1 MHEHKAA
8 KHFST
13 GAWANHPFKLS
24 NQIAPTCTED
34 TSSITYHQRD
44 DRHTDRQMTTGD
56 QTDTHTHTQAETVN
70 YTAQSEQCS
79 AMHSLQ
85 WSSAFSRNHT
95 GCLLKPGLPLSVCV
109 TLSALRHHSLAC
121 VRTCCMQVSSLSA
134 RHITFSFMFHRS
146 ATSVRSSFPLRSPS
160 FPPRPSFLSRS
171 SILTRTSTSLYP
183 SPSLFPGRTWVSVVC
198 SVVTSL
204 QDFLHCATLPCSFLR
219 HLKLLCSR
227 SPPSHL
233 HLCAL

>member
-1 MHEHKAA
+1 MSQSSVQTVQSN
-8 KHFST
+8 ST
-13 GAWANHPFKLS
+13 NLHRGHQQHHLS
-24 NQIAPTCTED
+24 PERRPTHRQTD
-34 TSSITYHQRD
+34 D
-44 DRHTDRQMTTGD
+44 DRRPDRH
-56 QTDTHTHTQAETVN
+56 THTHTHTHRRRLLI
-70 YTAQSEQCS
+70 TL
-79 AMHSLQ
+79 HSQ
-85 WSSAFSRNHT
+85 SSALQCILCS
-95 GCLLKPGLPLSVCV
+95 GPPLSVVITQAVCWSPV
-109 TLSALRHHSLAC
+109 SPCRCAWLCLHWGITALHVWERAACRWALFQHDTLPSVLCFTARPRLSGLHFLSAL
-121 VRTCCMQVSSLSA
+121 
-134 RHITFSFMFHRS
+134 
-146 ATSVRSSFPLRSPS
+146 PL

>member
-1 MHEHKAA
+1 
-8 KHFST
+8 
-13 GAWANHPFKLS
+13 
-24 NQIAPTCTED
+24 
-34 TSSITYHQRD
+34 
-44 DRHTDRQMTTGD
+44 
-56 QTDTHTHTQAETVN
+56 
-70 YTAQSEQCS
+70 
-79 AMHSLQ
+79 MHSLQ

-146 ATSVRSSFPLRSPS
+146 ETSVRSSFPLCSPS

-227 SPPSHL
+227 SPPEPLASLCSVNRFLDRMLCLLPFSKLCLPLGPFSLLSSHHVNGML
-233 HLCAL
+233 MLMQTC

>member
-1 MHEHKAA
+1 MSQSSVQTVQSN
-8 KHFST
+8 ST
-13 GAWANHPFKLS
+13 NLHRGHQQHHLS
-24 NQIAPTCTED
+24 PERRPTHRQTD
-34 TSSITYHQRD
+34 DDRRP
-44 DRHTDRQMTTGD
+44 DRHTHTH
-56 QTDTHTHTQAETVN
+56 THTHTQAETVN

-160 FPPRPSFLSRS
+160 FPPTSIFPLPLLNTNSHFDLALPFSFSFPRENVSECGLLRCD
-171 SILTRTSTSLYP
+171 ITPGFPPLRYLAVFFP
-183 SPSLFPGRTWVSVVC
+183 SPS
-198 SVVTSL
+198 
-204 QDFLHCATLPCSFLR
+204 
-219 HLKLLCSR
+219 
-227 SPPSHL
+227 
-233 HLCAL
+233 